1 MSRYRRGGSWPYNT
15 PRWKLYRAELI
26 AERGGCEE
34 CGRDH
39 GRLDIHHVDRLT
51 KEDRESRI
59 EAKAF
64 PALGRL
70 RVLCISCHSMLTR
83 GIPEQERNRRL
94 AWRQF
99 IDGGLA

>member
-51 KEDRESRI
+51 KEDRRI
-59 EAKAF
+59 EETR
-64 PALGRL
+64 PRHSRRLDRL
-70 RVLCISCHSMLTR
+70 RVLCISCHSHDNPGDPGART
-83 GIPEQERNRRL
+83 
-94 AWRQF
+94 
-99 IDGGLA
+99 